1 MIASDISHSFC
12 FILCHLFWVGEG
24 MIKLLGC
31 EESIS
36 NQYTLLTAVE
46 RGEGRLEYLFWNQP
60 AKFEKAVGLKPQR
73 NLEAHVS

>member
-1 MIASDISHSFC
+1 
-12 FILCHLFWVGEG
+12 

-36 NQYTLLTAVE
+36 NQYTLLTTVE
-46 RGEGRLEYLFWNQP
+46 RGEGRLEFLFWHQP

-73 NLEAHVS
+73 NLRRISVDGGLPPDPGFDK

>member
-1 MIASDISHSFC
+1 
-12 FILCHLFWVGEG
+12 

-36 NQYTLLTAVE
+36 NQYTLLTTVE
-46 RGEGRLEYLFWNQP
+46 RGEGRLEFLFWHQP

-73 NLEAHVS
+73 NLRRMYHQTLVLTNDHPSKASHI